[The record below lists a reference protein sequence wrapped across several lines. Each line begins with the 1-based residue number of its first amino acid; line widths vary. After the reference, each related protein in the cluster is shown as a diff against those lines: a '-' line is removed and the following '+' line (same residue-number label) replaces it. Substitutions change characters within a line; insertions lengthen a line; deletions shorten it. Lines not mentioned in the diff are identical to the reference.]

1 MRLLT
6 LKTVL
11 VATDLDDASFVAL
24 STGKA
29 LAESAGAH
37 LHVVHVSDAP
47 DATTAVQ
54 SALKRASLEPGDA
67 SVHVVGGE
75 PGRAI
80 SDLGETIGADVIVLG
95 PQCKQKREEGRR
107 AFGSTA
113 LAAVTSAT
121 APCLVI
127 AQPLRLPLTC
137 VVVAVDLSDT
147 SRGALVTGL
156 SWASALRAHGRTPAD
171 GTKLIGLYVH
181 QPSQAD
187 EMSALDEALGRVEQD
202 AGKWAGITIE
212 RATSANPSAAAGI
225 AEFVNSSR
233 ADLLVLGTRGLGLD
247 RKNRLGS
254 VSAAVTQQLELP
266 MLLVP
271 PAVWTAYAGQ
281 ATSPDR
287 SDSALEP

>member
-11 VATDLDDASFVAL
+11 VATDLDDASFVAV

-29 LAESAGAH
+29 LAESAGAQ
-37 LHVVHVSDAP
+37 LHVVHVSDAR
-47 DATTAVQ
+47 DAPSAVQ
-54 SALKRASLEPGDA
+54 SALERASLEPGDA

-80 SDLGETIGADVIVLG
+80 SDLGEKIGADVIVLG
-95 PQCKQKREEGRR
+95 PQRRQKREEGRR
-107 AFGSTA
+107 AFGSMA
-113 LAAVTSAT
+113 LAAVTGAT

-127 AQPLRLPLTC
+127 AQPLRLPLKC

-156 SWASALRAHGRTPAD
+156 SWASALRVQARTPPD
-171 GTKLIGLYVH
+171 GTKLIGLHVRQAS
-181 QPSQAD
+181 QPDDASV
-187 EMSALDEALGRVEQD
+187 LDEELKRVEQD
-202 AGKWAGITIE
+202 AGKWAGISIE
-212 RATSANPSAAAGI
+212 GATSSNPSAAAGI
-225 AEFVNSSR
+225 AEFASSNR
-233 ADLLVLGTRGLGLD
+233 ADLVVLGTRGLGLD

-266 MLLVP
+266 LLLVP
-271 PAVWTAYAGQ
+271 PAVWTAYTLE
-281 ATSPDR
+281 ATRPAA
-287 SDSALEP
+287 SAT